1 MKEPTGDSR
10 RRGDVHSRGDSG
22 LGRPGDRG
30 AGGGGSLHFTDK
42 NVDRFFLVGC
52 SPYTFLQGTKSELE
66 DLFSTPPTDG
76 VHRCRTPEGRRDPH
90 DVAMWSWVYL
100 GGPQPGPGM
109 LTNHIRIFVDGEELW
124 SRETRVDR
132 PLADPTMIT
141 WGPAT
146 MSKAIPDPTQGEEV
160 ILRRS
165 DGKPIL
171 PTPTVA
177 IVGQLRSAEDR
188 LGLGDDVEDDHG
200 DIPLA

>member
-1 MKEPTGDSR
+1 MLLLSTLLGLSLAAKPEQTPTPED
-10 RRGDVHSRGDSG
+10 
-22 LGRPGDRG
+22 
-30 AGGGGSLHFTDK
+30 
-42 NVDRFFLVGC
+42 
-52 SPYTFLQGTKSELE
+52 QGTKSELE

-160 ILRRS
+160 IPRRS

-171 PTPTVA
+171 PGEQT
-177 IVGQLRSAEDR
+177 LRVTWVCE
-188 LGLGDDVEDDHG
+188 LGSM
-200 DIPLA
+200 IARP